1 MSKPTPANRLEDG
14 RRRTGSVTLDELT
27 EIVFRHT
34 HQTPFTEASEDV
46 LTRIR
51 LSLYQAHLPKLASK
65 GLINYDSERQLVE
78 PIEQGEQVQETLST
92 IRDAD
97 PSLEAPIELY
107 HQTYHYHGDDELE
120 QCFEHLFRPRRRTTE
135 IP

>member
-1 MSKPTPANRLEDG
+1 MMSSDATAFDSVLDSCQNQH
-14 RRRTGSVTLDELT
+14 RRIVLRTVAEEQRSVTLDELT
-27 EIVFRHT
+27 KIVFRHT

-78 PIEQGEQVQETLST
+78 PTEQGEQVQETLST
-92 IRDAD
+92 ILGAD
-97 PSLEAPIELY
+97 PSLEAPIEL
-107 HQTYHYHGDDELE
+107 
-120 QCFEHLFRPRRRTTE
+120 
-135 IP
+135 